1 MTAIALIDGNNFYVS
16 CERVF
21 QPELEGKPVV
31 VLSNNDG
38 CVVARSQEVR
48 ALGVAMGVPWFKLR
62 DLAKQHGII
71 ARSSNYT
78 LYGDMSQRMHSVIGQ
93 FAPEQ
98 EIYSIDETFLDLTG
112 FNRDLIEYGQQ
123 IRQRVKQWTGIPVCV
138 GIGSSKTLAKLA
150 NHCAKKAHVQSM
162 ADGVTDLNQ
171 LSRSDLNELFSGVE
185 VGEVWGVGR
194 RIRERLNG
202 MGIET
207 VQQLKDSSVSR
218 IRSEFNVVLA
228 RTVAE
233 LNGEACLNIE
243 EIAPPKQQIVS
254 SRSFGQPVTLLQ
266 DLNEAVV
273 SYASRAAEKLRRQN
287 HVAGAIQVFVQT
299 NPFKPEEPQY
309 NNGVTV
315 KLLNPTNDTFNLA
328 EAALYGLKKI
338 YRLGYAYKKAGV
350 MLTDLCP
357 ADRVPV
363 DLFSGF
369 DGPETQSANS
379 HLATMDE
386 INAKMGRGT
395 VRSAGEGVQ
404 KAWAMRSDNKSKAY
418 TTDWEQLAVV
428 DCC

>member
-48 ALGVAMGVPWFKLR
+48 ALGVPMGAPWFKLR

-71 ARSSNYT
+71 AKSSNYT
-78 LYGDMSQRMHSVIGQ
+78 LYADMSQRMHSVIGQ

-112 FNRDLIEYGQQ
+112 FNRDLVEYGLQ
-123 IRQRVKQWTGIPVCV
+123 IRQRVRQWTGIPVCV

-150 NHCAKKAHVQSM
+150 NHSAKKVLVPDM
-162 ADGVTDLNQ
+162 ANGVVDFNQLSAIELNQ
-171 LSRSDLNELFSGVE
+171 LFNSID

-194 RIRERLNG
+194 RNKERLYG
-202 MGIET
+202 LGIQT
-207 VQQLKDSSVSR
+207 VKDLRDSSVSR
-218 IRSEFNVVLA
+218 IKKEFNVVLA
-228 RTVAE
+228 RTVTE
-233 LNGEACLNIE
+233 LNGESCLALE
-243 EIAPPKQQIVS
+243 EVAPPKQQIVS
-254 SRSFGQPVTLLQ
+254 SRSFGQPVYLLE

-273 SYASRAAEKLRRQN
+273 SYASRASEKLRKQN
-287 HVAGAIQVFVQT
+287 HVAGAIQVFLQT

-315 KLLNPTNDTFNLA
+315 KLVKPTDNAFRLS
-328 EAALYGLKKI
+328 EAALYGLKRI
-338 YRLGYAYKKAGV
+338 YKPGYAYKKAGV
-350 MLTDLCP
+350 MLMSLCP
-357 ADRVPV
+357 ADQVPV

-369 DGPETQSANS
+369 DEPDTQRAKN
-379 HLATMDE
+379 LMATLDE

-395 VRSAGEGVQ
+395 VRSAGEGIQ
-404 KAWAMRSDNKSKAY
+404 KPWAMRSDNKSKAF
-418 TTDWEQLAVV
+418 TTDWEQLAIVS
-428 DCC
+428 

>member
-48 ALGVAMGVPWFKLR
+48 ALGVPMGAPWFKLR

-71 ARSSNYT
+71 AKSSNYT
-78 LYGDMSQRMHSVIGQ
+78 LYADMSQRMHSVIGQ

-112 FNRDLIEYGQQ
+112 FNRDLVEYGLQ
-123 IRQRVKQWTGIPVCV
+123 IRQRVRQWTGIPVCV

-150 NHCAKKAHVQSM
+150 NHSAKKVLVPDM
-162 ADGVTDLNQ
+162 ANGVVDFNQLSAIELNQ
-171 LSRSDLNELFSGVE
+171 LFNSID

-194 RIRERLNG
+194 RNKERLYG
-202 MGIET
+202 LGIQT
-207 VQQLKDSSVSR
+207 VKDLRDSSVSR
-218 IRSEFNVVLA
+218 IKKEFNVVLA
-228 RTVAE
+228 RTVTE
-233 LNGEACLNIE
+233 LNGESCLALE
-243 EIAPPKQQIVS
+243 EVAPPKQQIVS
-254 SRSFGQPVTLLQ
+254 SRSFGQPVYLLE

-273 SYASRAAEKLRRQN
+273 SYASRASEKLRKQN
-287 HVAGAIQVFVQT
+287 HVAGAIQVFLQT

-315 KLLNPTNDTFNLA
+315 KLVKPTDNAFRLS
-328 EAALYGLKKI
+328 EAALYGLKRI
-338 YRLGYAYKKAGV
+338 YKPGYAYKKAGV
-350 MLTDLCP
+350 MLMSLCP
-357 ADRVPV
+357 ADQVPV
-363 DLFSGF
+363 DMFSGF
-369 DGPETQSANS
+369 DEPDTQRAKN
-379 HLATMDE
+379 LMATLDE

-395 VRSAGEGVQ
+395 VRSAGEGIQ
-404 KAWAMRSDNKSKAY
+404 KAWAMRSSNKSKAF
-418 TTDWEQLAVV
+418 TTDWEQLAIVS
-428 DCC
+428 

>member
-48 ALGVAMGVPWFKLR
+48 ALGVPMGAPWFKLR

-71 ARSSNYT
+71 AKSSNYT
-78 LYGDMSQRMHSVIGQ
+78 LYADMSQRMHSVIGQ

-112 FNRDLIEYGQQ
+112 FNRDLVEYGLQ
-123 IRQRVKQWTGIPVCV
+123 IRQRVRQWTGIPVCV

-150 NHCAKKAHVQSM
+150 NHSAKKVLVPEM
-162 ADGVTDLNQ
+162 ANGVVNFNQLSAIELNQ
-171 LSRSDLNELFSGVE
+171 LFNSID

-194 RIRERLNG
+194 RNKERLYG
-202 MGIET
+202 LGIQT
-207 VQQLKDSSVSR
+207 VKDLRDSSVSR
-218 IRSEFNVVLA
+218 IKQEFNVVLA

-233 LNGEACLNIE
+233 LNGESCLALE
-243 EIAPPKQQIVS
+243 EVAPPKQQIVS
-254 SRSFGQPVTLLQ
+254 SRSFGQPVYLLE

-273 SYASRAAEKLRRQN
+273 SYASRASEKLRKQH
-287 HVAGAIQVFVQT
+287 HVAGAIQVFMQT

-315 KLLNPTNDTFNLA
+315 KLVRPTDNAFRLS
-328 EAALYGLKKI
+328 EAALYGLKRI
-338 YRLGYAYKKAGV
+338 YKPGYAYKKAGV
-350 MLTDLCP
+350 MLMSLCP
-357 ADRVPV
+357 ANQVPA

-369 DGPETQSANS
+369 DEPETQRAKN
-379 HLATMDE
+379 LMATLDE

-395 VRSAGEGVQ
+395 VRSAGEGIQ
-404 KAWAMRSDNKSKAY
+404 KAWAMRSGNKSKAF
-418 TTDWEQLAVV
+418 TTDWEQLAIVS
-428 DCC
+428 

>member
-38 CVVARSQEVR
+38 CVVARSAEVK
-48 ALGVAMGVPWFKLR
+48 ALGVPMGIPWFKLK

-71 ARSSNYT
+71 AKSSNYT
-78 LYGDMSQRMHSVIGQ
+78 LYGDMSQRMHSVIAQ
-93 FAPEQ
+93 FSPEQ

-112 FNRDLIEYGQQ
+112 FNRDLVAYGQE
-123 IRQRVKQWTGIPVCV
+123 IRKRVRQWTGIPVCV

-150 NHCAKKAHVQSM
+150 NHCAKKSHVSSM

-171 LSRSDLNELFSGVE
+171 LSASGLRELFSRIE

-194 RIRERLNG
+194 KIQERLAG
-202 MGIET
+202 MGVET
-207 VQQLKDSSVSR
+207 VQQLKESSISR
-218 IRSEFNVVLA
+218 IKKEFNVVLA

-233 LNGEACLNIE
+233 LNGESCLALE
-243 EIAPPKQQIVS
+243 EVAPPKQQIMS
-254 SRSFGQPVTLLQ
+254 SRSFGQPVFVLE

-273 SYASRAAEKLRRQN
+273 SYTSRACEKLRHQH
-287 HVAGAIQVFVQT
+287 HVAGSIQVYLRT
-299 NPFKPEEPQY
+299 NPFKPDEPQY

-315 KLLNPTNDTFNLA
+315 KLLHPTNNTFTLA

-338 YRLGYAYKKAGV
+338 YKLGYAYKKAGI

-357 ADRVPV
+357 EHQVPV

-369 DGPETQSANS
+369 DLPETQKAKT
-379 HLATMDE
+379 LMATLDE

-395 VRSAGEGVQ
+395 VRSAGEGLR
-404 KAWAMRSDNKSKAY
+404 KAWAMRSDNKSQAF
-418 TTDWEQLAVV
+418 TTDWAQLPMVS
-428 DCC
+428 

>member
-1 MTAIALIDGNNFYVS
+1 VQTAIALIDGNNFYVS

-38 CVVARSQEVR
+38 CVVARSAEVK
-48 ALGVAMGVPWFKLR
+48 ALGVPMGIPWFKLK

-71 ARSSNYT
+71 AKSSNYT
-78 LYGDMSQRMHSVIGQ
+78 LYGDMSQRMHSVIAQ
-93 FAPEQ
+93 FSPEQ

-112 FNRDLIEYGQQ
+112 FNRDLVAYGQE
-123 IRQRVKQWTGIPVCV
+123 IRQRVRQWTGIPVCV

-150 NHCAKKAHVQSM
+150 NHCAKKAHVPSM

-171 LSRSDLNELFSGVE
+171 LSASGLRELFSRIE

-194 RIRERLNG
+194 KIQERLVG

-207 VQQLKDSSVSR
+207 VQQLKDSSLSR
-218 IRSEFNVVLA
+218 IKKEFNVVLA

-233 LNGEACLNIE
+233 LNGESCLALE
-243 EIAPPKQQIVS
+243 EVAPPKQQIMS
-254 SRSFGQPVTLLQ
+254 SRSFGQPVFLLE
-266 DLNEAVV
+266 DLSEAVV
-273 SYASRAAEKLRRQN
+273 SYTSRACEKLRHQN
-287 HVAGAIQVFVQT
+287 HVAGSIQVYVRT
-299 NPFKPEEPQY
+299 NPFKPDEPQY

-315 KLLNPTNDTFNLA
+315 KLLHPTNNTFRLA
-328 EAALYGLKKI
+328 EAALYGLRKI
-338 YRLGYAYKKAGV
+338 YKLGYAYKKAGI

-357 ADRVPV
+357 EHQVPV

-369 DGPETQSANS
+369 DLPETQRAKT
-379 HLATMDE
+379 LMATLDE

-395 VRSAGEGVQ
+395 VRSAGEGMQ
-404 KAWAMRSDNKSKAY
+404 KSWAMRSDNKSPAF
-418 TTDWEQLAVV
+418 TTDWGQLATAT
-428 DCC
+428 

>member
-38 CVVARSQEVR
+38 CVVARSAEVK
-48 ALGVAMGVPWFKLR
+48 ALGVPMGIPWFKLK

-71 ARSSNYT
+71 AKSSNYT
-78 LYGDMSQRMHSVIGQ
+78 LYGDMSQRMHSVIAQ
-93 FAPEQ
+93 FSPEQ

-112 FNRDLIEYGQQ
+112 FNRDLVAYSQE
-123 IRQRVKQWTGIPVCV
+123 IRQRVRQWTGIPVCV

-150 NHCAKKAHVQSM
+150 NHCAKKAHVPSM

-171 LSRSDLNELFSGVE
+171 LSASGLRKLFSRIE

-194 RIRERLNG
+194 KIQERLAG

-207 VQQLKDSSVSR
+207 VQQLKDSSLSR
-218 IRSEFNVVLA
+218 IKKEFNVVLA

-233 LNGEACLNIE
+233 LNGESCLALE
-243 EIAPPKQQIVS
+243 EVAQPKQQIMS
-254 SRSFGQPVTLLQ
+254 SRSFGQPVFLLE

-273 SYASRAAEKLRRQN
+273 SYTSRACEKLRHQH
-287 HVAGAIQVFVQT
+287 HVAGSIQVYVRT
-299 NPFKPEEPQY
+299 NPFKPDEPQY

-315 KLLNPTNDTFNLA
+315 KLLHPTNNTFRLA

-338 YRLGYAYKKAGV
+338 YKLGYAYKKAGI

-357 ADRVPV
+357 ENRVPV

-369 DGPETQSANS
+369 DLPETKRAKT
-379 HLATMDE
+379 LMATLDE

-395 VRSAGEGVQ
+395 VRSAGEGIQ
-404 KAWAMRSDNKSKAY
+404 KAWAMRSNNKSNAF
-418 TTDWEQLAVV
+418 TTDWKQLPIVGG
-428 DCC
+428 

>member
-48 ALGVAMGVPWFKLR
+48 ALGVPMGAPWFKLR

-71 ARSSNYT
+71 AKSSNYT
-78 LYGDMSQRMHSVIGQ
+78 LYADMSQRMHSVIGQ

-112 FNRDLIEYGQQ
+112 FNRDLVEYGLQ
-123 IRQRVKQWTGIPVCV
+123 IRQRVRQWTGIPVCV

-150 NHCAKKAHVQSM
+150 NHSAKKVLVPDM
-162 ADGVTDLNQ
+162 ANGVVDFNQLSVSELNQ
-171 LSRSDLNELFSGVE
+171 LFSSID

-194 RIRERLNG
+194 RNKERLYG
-202 MGIET
+202 LGIQT
-207 VQQLKDSSVSR
+207 VKDLRDSSVSR
-218 IRSEFNVVLA
+218 IKKEFNVVLA

-233 LNGEACLNIE
+233 LNGESCLALE
-243 EIAPPKQQIVS
+243 EVAPPKQQIVS
-254 SRSFGQPVTLLQ
+254 SRSFGQPVYLLE

-273 SYASRAAEKLRRQN
+273 SYASRASEKLRKQH
-287 HVAGAIQVFVQT
+287 HVAGAIQVFLQT

-315 KLLNPTNDTFNLA
+315 KLVKPTDNAFRLS
-328 EAALYGLKKI
+328 EAALYGLKRI
-338 YRLGYAYKKAGV
+338 YKPGYAYKKAGV
-350 MLTDLCP
+350 MLMSLCP
-357 ADRVPV
+357 ADQVPV

-369 DGPETQSANS
+369 DEPDTQRAKN
-379 HLATMDE
+379 LMATLDE

-395 VRSAGEGVQ
+395 VRSAGEGIQ
-404 KAWAMRSDNKSKAY
+404 KAWAMRSDNKSKAF
-418 TTDWEQLAVV
+418 TTDWEQLAIVS
-428 DCC
+428 